1 MFYLYKISYY
11 DSEENRTFKYK
22 GFVIGKSYEE
32 AMKNLTEY
40 YGDEEI
46 EEVFLTPF
54 SPNTVLEYD
63 ESMEDLFEE
72 TEKKMLKKIIW

>member
-11 DSEENRTFKYK
+11 DSEENRIFKYK
-22 GFVIGKSYEE
+22 GFVTGKSYEE
-32 AMKNLTEY
+32 VMKNLAEH
-40 YGDEEI
+40 YGDKEI

-54 SPNTVLEYD
+54 SPDKVLEYD